1 MITKETRFQLY
12 SDTSFKYF
20 KAENNVALPLQPT
33 FTSISTFPICLQVEV
48 IFSLNRKNA
57 LALC

>member
-12 SDTSFKYF
+12 SDTFLKYF

-33 FTSISTFPICLQVEV
+33 FFLFVHFPFAYKL
-48 IFSLNRKNA
+48 K
-57 LALC
+57 